1 MSHFTYVSAE
11 IRDLDACNKALN
23 NMGLTMQSYGSCRY
37 YFGTEMKENVVRLPG
52 QYDMALEKN
61 GTGSYR
67 ITADFYGGY
76 VERTIGPRG
85 SILLHNYSVEM
96 LKKVAKRLH
105 FYVTPKGNDIYKV
118 RDPQDTDGGHMLV
131 TVSKDGNLTFE
142 PKGLKGKK
150 CAKYLQ
156 LEDSLGKIEQREF
169 TKEYLKESAAEV
181 KTENRQKL
189 RVGGY

>member
-1 MSHFTYVSAE
+1 MSHFTHVSAE

-96 LKKVAKRLH
+96 LKKGCK
-105 FYVTPKGNDIYKV
+105 KI
-118 RDPQDTDGGHMLV
+118 
-131 TVSKDGNLTFE
+131 TFLCNSE
-142 PKGLKGKK
+142 G
-150 CAKYLQ
+150 
-156 LEDSLGKIEQREF
+156 
-169 TKEYLKESAAEV
+169 
-181 KTENRQKL
+181 
-189 RVGGY
+189 

>member
-1 MSHFTYVSAE
+1 MSHFTHVSAE

-142 PKGLKGKK
+142 PKGLKGKNVRSIFN
-150 CAKYLQ
+150 L
-156 LEDSLGKIEQREF
+156 KI
-169 TKEYLKESAAEV
+169 LW
-181 KTENRQKL
+181 EN
-189 RVGGY
+189 

>member
-1 MSHFTYVSAE
+1 MSHFTHVSAE

-67 ITADFYGGY
+67 ITSDFYGGY

-142 PKGLKGKK
+142 PKGLKGKNVRSIFN
-150 CAKYLQ
+150 L
-156 LEDSLGKIEQREF
+156 KILWEKLS
-169 TKEYLKESAAEV
+169 KENLPKN
-181 KTENRQKL
+181 T
-189 RVGGY
+189 